1 MQSFADE
8 TLAPAAPLPPA
19 VFTSSVT
26 RQSICPAGHSNCNI
40 SAQLNSY
47 FVSAA
52 QRYNLEPALL
62 AAIQQNEAPINNP
75 SIVGPAPSEGD
86 MNDRAI
92 GLMQIRQSIARK
104 LGIDPTSPEQ
114 SIFAA
119 ARLLSESLKRSN
131 GNLARA
137 VTEYHGGTNPAN
149 WGPKT
154 ENYVAKV
161 FQHLHVQSG
170 RFILSFDDKYMQK
183 VAVIGTYVADQL
195 FGETNPVGQ
204 KMKINGQIF
213 KVVGV
218 LAEKDGGE
226 KSSGDDTVIIPYTV
240 AQRLAKSAR
249 ITSYLIGASSAED
262 VNMATANLKTYL
274 TNIFTSDSR
283 GYRVTSQEQMLST
296 LSDVTGSMS
305 YRVVT

>member
-1 MQSFADE
+1 MFAFLILTMLLLLLALAWVGGRYFLGLQMPSPSLALPKKHLQQVQLLGRKIQAQWPAIKQSTLNNTRAVTRHLMQRVLQQKLSLLLASMGLIIGIIGVTLHFKQHARLEGVQAQYQYGQRIMQSFADE

-161 FQHLHVQSG
+161 FQHLHVIRAQS
-170 RFILSFDDKYMQK
+170 
-183 VAVIGTYVADQL
+183 
-195 FGETNPVGQ
+195 
-204 KMKINGQIF
+204 
-213 KVVGV
+213 
-218 LAEKDGGE
+218 
-226 KSSGDDTVIIPYTV
+226 
-240 AQRLAKSAR
+240 AQ
-249 ITSYLIGASSAED
+249 
-262 VNMATANLKTYL
+262 M
-274 TNIFTSDSR
+274 
-283 GYRVTSQEQMLST
+283 
-296 LSDVTGSMS
+296 GS
-305 YRVVT
+305 

>member
-1 MQSFADE
+1 MFVLLILAIFSLLLALAWVGGRYFLGLQMPSPSLVIPRKQLRQAIALGQQARAHWPALRQASAKQLRMAGHTLIHRGLQKKFGLLITSLCLIAGIIGGTLHFKELARLERAPMQYEYDQRIMQSFAGE

-26 RQSICPAGHSNCNI
+26 RESICPPGHNNCNI

-47 FVSAA
+47 FVAAA

-62 AAIQQNEAPINNP
+62 AAIQRNEAPMNKP

-92 GLMQIRQSIARK
+92 GLMQIRMSIARK
-104 LGIDPTSPEQ
+104 LGIDPTNPEQ

-119 ARLLSESLKRSN
+119 ARLLSDSMKRSH

-161 FQHLHVQSG
+161 FQQLHAIRAQS
-170 RFILSFDDKYMQK
+170 
-183 VAVIGTYVADQL
+183 AQL
-195 FGETNPVGQ
+195 
-204 KMKINGQIF
+204 
-213 KVVGV
+213 
-218 LAEKDGGE
+218 
-226 KSSGDDTVIIPYTV
+226 
-240 AQRLAKSAR
+240 
-249 ITSYLIGASSAED
+249 
-262 VNMATANLKTYL
+262 
-274 TNIFTSDSR
+274 
-283 GYRVTSQEQMLST
+283 
-296 LSDVTGSMS
+296 
-305 YRVVT
+305 